1 MLSWEKKEEDESP
14 LTHHNKEG
22 KDSEVPPMRGE
33 IERGREI
40 CPNVREMSDEIF
52 LKKIYKIT

>member
-1 MLSWEKKEEDESP
+1 
-14 LTHHNKEG
+14 
-22 KDSEVPPMRGE
+22 MRGE